1 MLNKLTQWFEAM
13 THASISDI
21 LRSVLLLMVVLIVRA
36 ILLRLVTR
44 SKNLSMETKRQ
55 WALNLRNLALVIT
68 LIGLIIIWSSEI
80 RTLALSLAAVAVA
93 VAVSFKEIITCL
105 ISAVMRT
112 ASNTYKLGDHIQIGR
127 YKGRVIDISMMT
139 TTLMEIGPGNVFQ
152 FTGKAVIFPNSLVFT
167 EPIVHFDFTGDY
179 VAHTIEI
186 PVPYDFPISRAET
199 VLMEIANEICNKHLA
214 SARKYM
220 SRMESHHLAD
230 TPSVEPRFA
239 IQTIDEKSFRLIL
252 RIVIPESEQHGAEQR
267 ILQGFSNKIPE
278 ILAAA
283 QESPLIEAAQ

>member
-1 MLNKLTQWFEAM
+1 MFNKLTAWIEAM
-13 THASISDI
+13 THASFSDI
-21 LRSVLLLMVVLIVRA
+21 LRSVLLLVLVLVVRA
-36 ILLRLVTR
+36 ILLRLITR

-55 WALNLRNLALVIT
+55 WALNLRNIALVIM

-93 VAVSFKEIITCL
+93 VAVSFKEVITCL
-105 ISAVMRT
+105 TSTVLRT
-112 ASNTYKLGDHIQIGR
+112 ASNTYKLGDHIQIGH

-139 TTLMEIGPGNVFQ
+139 TTLMEIGPGNLFQ
-152 FTGKAVIFPNSLVFT
+152 FTGKAVILPNSLIFT
-167 EPIVHFDFTGDY
+167 EPIIHFDFTGDY

-186 PVPYDFPISRAET
+186 PVPFDFPISKAET
-199 VLMEIANEICNKHLA
+199 VLMEIANEICSKHLA

-220 SRMESHHLAD
+220 TRMESHHLAD

-252 RIVIPESEQHGAEQR
+252 RVVIPEAEQHAVEQK
-267 ILQGFSNKIPE
+267 ILLSFSDKIPE
-278 ILAAA
+278 IRRGA
-283 QESPLIEAAQ
+283 QEEMQSQQ